1 MSAGAWGRLVRL
13 PNLPSPL
20 ADIALGVLAAGV
32 PPDCLPV
39 VFLALASLALY
50 AAGMV
55 LNDYFDMAE
64 DCLARP
70 ERPLPRG
77 EITRRAAGMAGHGLL
92 LAGLVFAT
100 LAGRVYG
107 GNDPTPGRVTLA
119 LMAAVW
125 LYNGWAKR
133 TPLGPVVMGLCRGLN
148 VLLGASVAGE
158 AGVVAAW
165 QPAGACALY
174 IAGLTWFARDDS
186 GTSRR
191 WRLAAAAAV
200 VACSLGFAAWTL
212 ASMDRLVPVAAI
224 IGLAAFLGSRISRA
238 LRDPGRETVREAV
251 GRLLLGYIPFD
262 AAWAA
267 GLAGPAGW
275 GILLVMPVMIGLR
288 RLLATRLT

>member
-1 MSAGAWGRLVRL
+1 MSVRAWARLVRL

-20 ADIALGVLAAGV
+20 ADIALGSLVAGW
-32 PPDCLPV
+32 PADLLPV
-39 VFLALASLALY
+39 ALLGMASMSLY

-55 LNDYFDMAE
+55 LNDYFDLAE
-64 DCLARP
+64 DCLQRP
-70 ERPLPRG
+70 ERPLPKG
-77 EITRRAAGMAGHGLL
+77 DVSRRAAGIAGHALLGL
-92 LAGLVFAT
+92 GLVFAT
-100 LAGRVYG
+100 LAGRVFG
-107 GNDPTPGRVTLA
+107 GNDPTSGRVALA

-133 TPLGPVVMGLCRGLN
+133 TPLGPLVMGACRGLN
-148 VLLGASVAGE
+148 VLLGASVAGD
-158 AGVVAAW
+158 AGMLAAW

-174 IAGLTWFARDDS
+174 ITGLTWFARDDA

-191 WRLAAAAAV
+191 WRLAASAAV
-200 VACSLGFAAWTL
+200 VAGALGWAAWTL
-212 ASMDRLVPVAAI
+212 GSMDRLVPVAAVVAL
-224 IGLAAFLGSRISRA
+224 GAFVGQRVSRA
-238 LRDPGRETVREAV
+238 LRDPGPHAVRDAV

-288 RLLATRLT
+288 RLMAARLT